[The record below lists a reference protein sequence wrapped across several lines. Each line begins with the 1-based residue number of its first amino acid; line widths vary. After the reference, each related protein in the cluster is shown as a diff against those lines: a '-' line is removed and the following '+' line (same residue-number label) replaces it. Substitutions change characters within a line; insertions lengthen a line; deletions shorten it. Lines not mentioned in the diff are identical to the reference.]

1 MTSLRRRREAGEAGA
16 GARRGRVE
24 AMELGRDCGTEDV
37 LSIIALMTRARY
49 AAVMLLCLVLPVI
62 AAAQSKGN
70 GKISGKILDDQ
81 GKPAAG
87 VQVRA
92 MRTGDQTGLEAK
104 TNDKGEW
111 QMSGMAA
118 GDWNFEFVKDGFDPQ
133 RMSVKIADK
142 NNPPV
147 EMKLTKAVADPN
159 VEIQAQMKKADD
171 FQREGKIPEARKTI
185 EDVLAKYPQV
195 TRLNAFLAQ
204 LDVTD
209 KNYDKAVEHLQ
220 LALDKEPDDL
230 ELKMFMA
237 EVMTMKGDKA
247 GAQKILD
254 SVDPSKVQDPT
265 VFINQAIQSINAGQA
280 DDALAMLDKVI
291 KAFPTRPDVYYYRGR
306 ANIAAKKLP
315 EAKADL
321 EKFVSMAPP
330 TARELPDAKNLLEK
344 LKDVK

>member
-1 MTSLRRRREAGEAGA
+1 
-16 GARRGRVE
+16 
-24 AMELGRDCGTEDV
+24 
-37 LSIIALMTRARY
+37 
-49 AAVMLLCLVLPVI
+49 MLLCLVLPVI
-62 AAAQSKGN
+62 ASAQSKGN
-70 GKISGKILDDQ
+70 GRISGKIVDDQ

-118 GDWNFEFVKDGFDPQ
+118 GEWSFEFVKDGFDPQ
-133 RMSVKIADK
+133 RMAVKVAD
-142 NNPPV
+142 NRNPPI

-171 FQREGKIPEARKTI
+171 LQREGKIPEARKTI

-195 TRLNAFLAQ
+195 VRLNAFLAQ
-204 LDVTD
+204 LDATE
-209 KNYDKAVEHLQ
+209 KNYDKAVEHLK

-237 EVMTMKGDKA
+237 ELLSMKGDRVESH
-247 GAQKILD
+247 KILASMD
-254 SVDPSKVQDPT
+254 DVSKAQDPT
-265 VFINQAIQSINAGQA
+265 VFINDAIQSINAGQA
-280 DDALAMLDKVI
+280 DEALATLDKVM
-291 KAFPTRPDVYYYRGR
+291 KAFPTRADLYYYHAR

-330 TARELPDAKNLLEK
+330 TARELPDAKSLLEK